1 MRQLVIE
8 AIRRGCWWGGGRGAL
23 HDDFT
28 FMQKAEVNTSEAKT
42 YSPRILFTSPE
53 RSHPFIRKGSF
64 HEEKRLRN
72 YKIQLLHYVIFQGV
86 WVNNWFITVQSFLR
100 VLYDQT
106 AHRKT

>member
-8 AIRRGCWWGGGRGAL
+8 AIRRGCWGGGAL

-53 RSHPFIRKGSF
+53 GVSH
-64 HEEKRLRN
+64 L
-72 YKIQLLHYVIFQGV
+72 
-86 WVNNWFITVQSFLR
+86 
-100 VLYDQT
+100 
-106 AHRKT
+106 